1 MRRLSVG
8 GGRGRRTKPTNGA
21 GLFVCTACR
30 GTLIS
35 DRSGCEVFFIGDT
48 TIYVDQKGFHEE
60 GNLLKAW
67 LRYEYAKPEMADAQV
82 RPYTRK
88 HELRYFSCSGRAW
101 GVTRAVA
108 YTADGQIAQTETDP
122 SPKLVD
128 VIPDS
133 VAEVVLDFVCE
144 HQTELL
150 GSRAVPRVP
159 AAAPTPVPAP
169 KPSAAR

>member
-1 MRRLSVG
+1 MRNYLSGMTQVLVIALALS
-8 GGRGRRTKPTNGA
+8 TS
-21 GLFVCTACR
+21 GLAAEWKLI
-30 GTLIS
+30 GT
-35 DRSGCEVFFIGDT
+35 EGDT

-169 KPSAAR
+169 KPSPAR